1 MEKTISSIVQQ
12 VRVDC
17 EATQN
22 HQLHKGHHELTCHTI
37 LFACSGKFPCFL
49 GLFDMPLRGGTGVL
63 VHIEMGMEHR
73 LVVHHT

>member
-1 MEKTISSIVQQ
+1 MDKTISSIVQQ

-22 HQLHKGHHELTCHTI
+22 HQLYKGHQELAYHTI
-37 LFACSGKFPCFL
+37 IFACSGKFPCFL
-49 GLFDMPLRGGTGVL
+49 GLFDMLMRGVTGVL

-73 LVVHHT
+73 LV